1 MKKFYNTTIIVIIE
15 MLLIVP
21 AVALILVKYAFK
33 AVVIIAE
40 EFINVIG
47 KLLRLVIDLRDN
59 LVESL
64 SIED

>member
-1 MKKFYNTTIIVIIE
+1 

-21 AVALILVKYAFK
+21 AVALVLSKYAFK
-33 AVVIIAE
+33 AVIIIAE
-40 EFINVIG
+40 EFINVVG
-47 KLLRLVIDLRDN
+47 KFMQLVIDLRDN

>member
-1 MKKFYNTTIIVIIE
+1 MKKFYNTIIVFIIE

-21 AVALILVKYAFK
+21 AVALVLSKYAFK

-40 EFINVIG
+40 ESINVVG

>member
-1 MKKFYNTTIIVIIE
+1 MKKFYNTIIMVIIE
-15 MLLIVP
+15 MLLVVP
-21 AVALILVKYAFK
+21 AIALVLSKYAFK

-40 EFINVIG
+40 EFINVVG

-64 SIED
+64 SI